1 MWADAY
7 FDQWLEARN
16 ANDFDLAILRYRLAL
31 QKYPQSILAERTQ
44 MLMGFASLDRGD
56 YFGTLRQFQKHL
68 RVRPS
73 SPNRDIARL
82 GIADA
87 YLKINRWDEAIEQYN
102 EIEKEHSDSKYVK
115 MAAYFRGDV
124 HFKKQDFAKA
134 IVDYQAAIKKYP
146 DTASEF
152 PNAFFNQAAANF
164 NLGNFKQS
172 LNDFN
177 DYLKKFPADAYA
189 GYAMT
194 RVGELLEIL
203 GADKKKV
210 NGAFLETYFRYGD
223 TPSSVVARLRLLS
236 GRMAAMKPKEVEKA
250 VKDIEEL
257 AKNSELA
264 KIDQFATL
272 MIAEGFQKRKE
283 YDKATGLLIKY
294 YQAHPTGSDLKMVST
309 RIVKYINDYLR
320 DLVSQGNYMDALKVH
335 NRYADNWLKNTN
347 RIDTKFNV
355 ARSFELAGV
364 LNESETLYRD
374 TINRIYA
381 LKGTKEEKE
390 RSVIEKLPALDELN
404 LRLSAVT
411 FNLGKFSQSFDY
423 LKAIKNPEKLSDIHQ
438 IDRVQLAASLLEKK
452 GDFESAT
459 RYLVELL
466 KEWKGIPELVAD
478 PYLSLAQLEIK
489 MGKRTDAVES
499 LQKIEKLMQESGKV
513 SAITHSKALELEG
526 NLYFEDGKMKEA
538 SAAYERLLAKYEDV
552 RPLDSIRY
560 RLGEIHFKKGE
571 NQKATEIWEPLKNR
585 KNTFWH
591 KLAKEQLQSS
601 QFGGEYKKYIKR
613 IPAMAG
619 KE

>member
-1 MWADAY
+1 M
-7 FDQWLEARN
+7 
-16 ANDFDLAILRYRLAL
+16 
-31 QKYPQSILAERTQ
+31 
-44 MLMGFASLDRGD
+44 
-56 YFGTLRQFQKHL
+56 
-68 RVRPS
+68 
-73 SPNRDIARL
+73 
-82 GIADA
+82 
-87 YLKINRWDEAIEQYN
+87 
-102 EIEKEHSDSKYVK
+102 
-115 MAAYFRGDV
+115 
-124 HFKKQDFAKA
+124 
-134 IVDYQAAIKKYP
+134 
-146 DTASEF
+146 
-152 PNAFFNQAAANF
+152 
-164 NLGNFKQS
+164 
-172 LNDFN
+172 NDFN

-203 GADKKKV
+203 GADKTKV

-257 AKNSELA
+257 AKNSELV

-294 YQAHPTGSDLKMVST
+294 YQTHPTGSDLKMVST

-320 DLVSQGNYMDALKVH
+320 DLVSQGNYMDGLKVH

-364 LNESETLYRD
+364 LNEAETLYRD

-423 LKAIKNPEKLSDIHQ
+423 LKAIKNPEKLSDTHQ

-452 GDFESAT
+452 G
-459 RYLVELL
+459 
-466 KEWKGIPELVAD
+466 I
-478 PYLSLAQLEIK
+478 LSP
-489 MGKRTDAVES
+489 
-499 LQKIEKLMQESGKV
+499 
-513 SAITHSKALELEG
+513 
-526 NLYFEDGKMKEA
+526 
-538 SAAYERLLAKYEDV
+538 RLD
-552 RPLDSIRY
+552 I
-560 RLGEIHFKKGE
+560 
-571 NQKATEIWEPLKNR
+571 
-585 KNTFWH
+585 
-591 KLAKEQLQSS
+591 
-601 QFGGEYKKYIKR
+601 
-613 IPAMAG
+613 
-619 KE
+619 